1 MINQSRL
8 SQQTSLT
15 NSRLAQ
21 DESKSLERSLG
32 KLDNS
37 ELPSDGLLSGGIL
50 GNNTPAL
57 GGTNS
62 FNALLQMS
70 QLDPKKEVVAA
81 KTDNKNQGDQKSD
94 KKAETSER
102 KTKSEVSGSKKTASK
117 EVKSKNERG
126 EKDALQEQQ
135 TLVQL
140 LAPQQAQNLVAEK
153 PHLEQVNKQP
163 TKILDALKGQSA
175 EQVNQVQQLEQPKNI
190 IDVMKNLD
198 QKIEN
203 LSQISNALQEKGPVS
218 KTDELT
224 ELASKFD
231 DVKFDFT
238 QGQDQTGQQNA
249 LANSQ
254 LARELQTKEMMQK
267 LAEQEWA
274 QNDLTLRDLVS
285 QQALQEASME
295 QIGLDRLEAMSRLK
309 DVQIDKLQLQSLQNA
324 AADKQLQLQDIQ
336 ANKQPQW
343 QSFRDLSPDQLA
355 MVDALSGMKSDSS
368 TSLTG
373 KGNAI
378 AGGTSIA
385 TRLAGN
391 ENNSLNAKSL
401 TQDAVGNLQSLG
413 GMNPDSKQGNS
424 AGGNNFSSAGHSNRG
439 ETPALPGV
447 TNNRT
452 ESKKTDSTSDAV
464 AEKSDARAR
473 ESERTRE
480 MARSASLR
488 AQSIASEL
496 AAKGGGTAKVQI
508 KDSQLGVVELRINM
522 SDNNRLNVELVAN
535 SERIKQEL
543 EKQSEDL
550 KSGLEKHK
558 VVLEGVKFA
567 TDTKL
572 GDAGFQNS
580 QQNDNRNQQQQQQ
593 QQQQPQQGFNS
604 FSQNNSS
611 GGQQGFGQDR
621 FFEAPN
627 IPLNTQAAVGGSV
640 RKNYTGKN
648 DAQTN
653 VQRTANGS
661 LKVIA

>member
-21 DESKSLERSLG
+21 DESKGIERSLG

-50 GNNTPAL
+50 GNNTPAFA
-57 GGTNS
+57 GTSS
-62 FNALLQMS
+62 FNELLQMS
-70 QLDPKKEVVAA
+70 KLDPKKEVVAA
-81 KTDNKNQGDQKSD
+81 KTENKNQGD
-94 KKAETSER
+94 KKAENSER
-102 KTKSEVSGSKKTASK
+102 KTKSDVSGSKKTANK
-117 EVKSKNERG
+117 EVKSKNEKG

-140 LAPQQAQNLVAEK
+140 LALQQAQSLVAEK
-153 PHLEQVNKQP
+153 PHLEQMNKQP

-175 EQVNQVQQLEQPKNI
+175 EQGNQIKQLEQPKNLT
-190 IDVMKNLD
+190 DVMKNLD
-198 QKIEN
+198 QKIET
-203 LSQISNALQEKGPVS
+203 LSQISNALQEKGSVAKP
-218 KTDELT
+218 DELT

-238 QGQDQTGQQNA
+238 QGQEQTGQQNA

-368 TSLTG
+368 TSLNG

-385 TRLAGN
+385 TRLVGN
-391 ENNSLNAKSL
+391 ENNSLTAKSL
-401 TQDAVGNLQSLG
+401 TQDAIGNLQSLG

-439 ETPALPGV
+439 DTPALPGV

-452 ESKKTDSTSDAV
+452 ESKKTDSSSDTV
-464 AEKSDARAR
+464 ADKSDTRAR

-572 GDAGFQNS
+572 GDTGFQNS
-580 QQNDNRNQQQQQQ
+580 QQNDNRNQQQQ

>member
-1 MINQSRL
+1 
-8 SQQTSLT
+8 
-15 NSRLAQ
+15 
-21 DESKSLERSLG
+21 
-32 KLDNS
+32 
-37 ELPSDGLLSGGIL
+37 
-50 GNNTPAL
+50 
-57 GGTNS
+57 
-62 FNALLQMS
+62 
-70 QLDPKKEVVAA
+70 
-81 KTDNKNQGDQKSD
+81 
-94 KKAETSER
+94 
-102 KTKSEVSGSKKTASK
+102 
-117 EVKSKNERG
+117 
-126 EKDALQEQQ
+126 
-135 TLVQL
+135 
-140 LAPQQAQNLVAEK
+140 
-153 PHLEQVNKQP
+153 
-163 TKILDALKGQSA
+163 
-175 EQVNQVQQLEQPKNI
+175 
-190 IDVMKNLD
+190 
-198 QKIEN
+198 
-203 LSQISNALQEKGPVS
+203 
-218 KTDELT
+218 
-224 ELASKFD
+224 
-231 DVKFDFT
+231 
-238 QGQDQTGQQNA
+238 
-249 LANSQ
+249 
-254 LARELQTKEMMQK
+254 
-267 LAEQEWA
+267 
-274 QNDLTLRDLVS
+274 
-285 QQALQEASME
+285 
-295 QIGLDRLEAMSRLK
+295 
-309 DVQIDKLQLQSLQNA
+309 
-324 AADKQLQLQDIQ
+324 
-336 ANKQPQW
+336 
-343 QSFRDLSPDQLA
+343 

-391 ENNSLNAKSL
+391 ENNSLTAKSL

-572 GDAGFQNS
+572 GDSGFQNS
-580 QQNDNRNQQQQQQ
+580 QQNDNRNQQQ

>member
-8 SQQTSLT
+8 SQQTSLK

-21 DESKSLERSLG
+21 DESKGLERSLG

-37 ELPSDGLLSGGIL
+37 DLPSDGLLSGGIL

-57 GGTNS
+57 GGTSS
-62 FNALLQMS
+62 FNELLQMS
-70 QLDPKKEVVAA
+70 KLDLKKEAVAT
-81 KTDNKNQGDQKSD
+81 KRDNNNQADQKRDQKSD
-94 KKAETSER
+94 QKTENSER
-102 KTKSEVSGSKKTASK
+102 KTNSEPGSSKKTTSK
-117 EVKSKNERG
+117 EVKSKNEKG
-126 EKDALQEQQ
+126 EKEAVQEQQ
-135 TLVQL
+135 ALAQL
-140 LAPQQAQNLVAEK
+140 LAPQQAQSRVIEK
-153 PHLEQVNKQP
+153 TPLDPVYKQP
-163 TKILDALKGQSA
+163 VKILDALKGPSTQ
-175 EQVNQVQQLEQPKNI
+175 QVNQVQQLEQPKNLSE
-190 IDVMKNLD
+190 VMMNLD

-203 LSQISNALQEKGPVS
+203 LSQISTALEVKSPVEKQ
-218 KTDELT
+218 DELT
-224 ELASKFD
+224 ELVSKFD

-238 QGQDQTGQQNA
+238 QGQEQTGQQNA
-249 LANSQ
+249 PANSQ
-254 LARELQTKEMMQK
+254 IARELQTKEMMQK

-274 QNDLTLRDLVS
+274 QNDLILRDLVS
-285 QQALQEASME
+285 QQALQEATME
-295 QIGLDRLEAMSRLK
+295 HIGLDRIEAMSRLK
-309 DVQIDKLQLQSLQNA
+309 DVHIDKLQLQSLQNA
-324 AADKQLQLQDIQ
+324 TADKQLQLQDIQ
-336 ANKQPQW
+336 VTKQPQW

-355 MVDALSGMKSDSS
+355 MIDALSGMKTESS
-368 TSLTG
+368 TSTNG
-373 KGNAI
+373 KGNTV
-378 AGGTSIA
+378 AGDTSFPA
-385 TRLAGN
+385 RLTGS
-391 ENNSLNAKSL
+391 ENNSATAKSL
-401 TQDAVGNLQSLG
+401 TQDAVGNLQSLTG
-413 GMNPDSKQGNS
+413 VNPDSKQGNS
-424 AGGNNFSSAGHSNRG
+424 SGGNNFSSAGHSDRG
-439 ETPALPGV
+439 DTPALTGV
-447 TNNRT
+447 TNNRS
-452 ESKKTDSTSDAV
+452 ESKKTDSANDAV

-508 KDSQLGVVELRINM
+508 KDSQLGVLELRINM
-522 SDNNRLNVELVAN
+522 SDNNRLSVELVSN

-543 EKQSEDL
+543 EKHSEDL

-558 VVLEGVKFA
+558 VVLEGVKFV

-580 QQNDNRNQQQQQQ
+580 QQNDNRNQ

-627 IPLNTQAAVGGSV
+627 IPISTPAAAGGSI
-640 RKNYTGKN
+640 RKKYTGKN

>member
-21 DESKSLERSLG
+21 DESKGPERSLG

-57 GGTNS
+57 GGTSS

-94 KKAETSER
+94 KKAENSER
-102 KTKSEVSGSKKTASK
+102 KTKSDVSGSKKTASK
-117 EVKSKNERG
+117 EVKSKNEKG

-163 TKILDALKGQSA
+163 TKIIDALKGQSA
-175 EQVNQVQQLEQPKNI
+175 EQGNQIKQLEQPKNLN
-190 IDVMKNLD
+190 DVMKNLD

-238 QGQDQTGQQNA
+238 QGQEQTGQQNA

-368 TSLTG
+368 TSLNG

-391 ENNSLNAKSL
+391 ENNSLTAKSL
-401 TQDAVGNLQSLG
+401 TQDAIGNLQSLG

-439 ETPALPGV
+439 DTPALPGV

-452 ESKKTDSTSDAV
+452 ESKKTDSSSDAV
-464 AEKSDARAR
+464 ADKSDTRAR

-572 GDAGFQNS
+572 GDTGFQNS
-580 QQNDNRNQQQQQQ
+580 QQNDNRNQQQQ

-627 IPLNTQAAVGGSV
+627 IPLNTQAAAGGSV

>member
-163 TKILDALKGQSA
+163 TKILEAIKGQSA
-175 EQVNQVQQLEQPKNI
+175 EQVNQVQQLEQPKNLN
-190 IDVMKNLD
+190 DVMKNLD

-238 QGQDQTGQQNA
+238 QGQEQTGQQGA

-285 QQALQEASME
+285 QQAFQEASME

-391 ENNSLNAKSL
+391 ENNSLTAKSL

-452 ESKKTDSTSDAV
+452 ESKKNDSTSDAV

-572 GDAGFQNS
+572 GDSGFQNS
-580 QQNDNRNQQQQQQ
+580 QQNDNRNQQQ

>member
-94 KKAETSER
+94 KKAENSER

-117 EVKSKNERG
+117 EVKTKNEKG

-140 LAPQQAQNLVAEK
+140 LAPQQAQSLVAEK
-153 PHLEQVNKQP
+153 PHLEQVSKQP

-175 EQVNQVQQLEQPKNI
+175 EPANQVQQLEQPKNLS
-190 IDVMKNLD
+190 DVMKNLD

-391 ENNSLNAKSL
+391 ENNSLTAKSL

-572 GDAGFQNS
+572 GDSGFQNS
-580 QQNDNRNQQQQQQ
+580 QQNDNRNQQQ

>member
-175 EQVNQVQQLEQPKNI
+175 EQVNQVQKLEQPKNLN
-190 IDVMKNLD
+190 DVMKNLD

-203 LSQISNALQEKGPVS
+203 LSQISNALQENGPVS

-309 DVQIDKLQLQSLQNA
+309 DVQIDKLQLQSLQNT

-368 TSLTG
+368 TSL
-373 KGNAI
+373 KP
-378 AGGTSIA
+378 
-385 TRLAGN
+385 LDH
-391 ENNSLNAKSL
+391 K
-401 TQDAVGNLQSLG
+401 
-413 GMNPDSKQGNS
+413 
-424 AGGNNFSSAGHSNRG
+424 NR
-439 ETPALPGV
+439 
-447 TNNRT
+447 R
-452 ESKKTDSTSDAV
+452 
-464 AEKSDARAR
+464 
-473 ESERTRE
+473 
-480 MARSASLR
+480 
-488 AQSIASEL
+488 
-496 AAKGGGTAKVQI
+496 
-508 KDSQLGVVELRINM
+508 
-522 SDNNRLNVELVAN
+522 
-535 SERIKQEL
+535 
-543 EKQSEDL
+543 
-550 KSGLEKHK
+550 
-558 VVLEGVKFA
+558 
-567 TDTKL
+567 
-572 GDAGFQNS
+572 
-580 QQNDNRNQQQQQQ
+580 
-593 QQQQPQQGFNS
+593 
-604 FSQNNSS
+604 
-611 GGQQGFGQDR
+611 
-621 FFEAPN
+621 
-627 IPLNTQAAVGGSV
+627 
-640 RKNYTGKN
+640 
-648 DAQTN
+648 
-653 VQRTANGS
+653 
-661 LKVIA
+661 

>member
-1 MINQSRL
+1 M
-8 SQQTSLT
+8 
-15 NSRLAQ
+15 
-21 DESKSLERSLG
+21 SK
-32 KLDNS
+32 
-37 ELPSDGLLSGGIL
+37 
-50 GNNTPAL
+50 
-57 GGTNS
+57 
-62 FNALLQMS
+62 
-70 QLDPKKEVVAA
+70 LDPKKEVVAA

-94 KKAETSER
+94 KKAENSER
-102 KTKSEVSGSKKTASK
+102 KTKSDVSGSKKTASK
-117 EVKSKNERG
+117 EVKLKNEKG

-163 TKILDALKGQSA
+163 TKIIDALKGQSA
-175 EQVNQVQQLEQPKNI
+175 EQGNQIKQLEQPKNLN
-190 IDVMKNLD
+190 DVMKNLD

-238 QGQDQTGQQNA
+238 QGQEQTGQQNA

-343 QSFRDLSPDQLA
+343 QSFRELSPDQLA

-368 TSLTG
+368 TSLNG

-391 ENNSLNAKSL
+391 ENNSLTAKSL

-452 ESKKTDSTSDAV
+452 ESKNTDSTSDAV

-488 AQSIASEL
+488 AQNIASEL

-593 QQQQPQQGFNS
+593 QQQQQPQQGFNS